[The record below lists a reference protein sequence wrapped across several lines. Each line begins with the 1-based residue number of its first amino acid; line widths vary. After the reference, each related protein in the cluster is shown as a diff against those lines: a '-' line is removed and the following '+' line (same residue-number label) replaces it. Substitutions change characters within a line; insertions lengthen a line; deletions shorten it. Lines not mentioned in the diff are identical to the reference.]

1 MSKNPFIGLYE
12 KYGWQY
18 KCDGVGD
25 TFTEQLAFK
34 IAGETSFLLLITY
47 PALKFW
53 QAVQDTISVGT
64 KLVADQEYALR
75 SLAQRKKELCGTIV
89 GQTEGIIETLKGYI
103 TPARVS
109 SKGVND
115 MCYGLE
121 KEEIEIKKKLN
132 DLVREQITG
141 VLSYLKD
148 WYISLYKEGTLVVGA
163 AGAGVGGIIK
173 TIQEYRHKLVC
184 LFAAMWQSLW
194 QKISQTQYACK
205 LEDSKLPEY
214 KF

>member
-34 IAGETSFLLLITY
+34 LAGETCFLLLIS
-47 PALKFW
+47 PLALKFW
-53 QAVQDTISVGT
+53 QAVQFSVETGT
-64 KLVADQEYALR
+64 KLVRSQEYALS

-103 TPARVS
+103 TPARVIDER
-109 SKGVND
+109 VND
-115 MCYGLE
+115 ECYRIE
-121 KEEIEIKKKLN
+121 KSEIEIKKNLN
-132 DLVREQITG
+132 NMVREQITG
-141 VLSYLKD
+141 VLSYLQD
-148 WYISLYKEGTLVVGA
+148 WWSALYREGPVGVGKT
-163 AGAGVGGIIK
+163 GAGMLGIVA

-184 LFAAMWQSLW
+184 LFAAMWQSIW

-205 LEDSKLPEY
+205 LEGSKLPEY